1 MGKMI
6 VLTFSDS
13 EETVFKRYAGKRNV
27 NFMRIREQTATI
39 NSGRM
44 EITLYA
50 LFSCKGDLCI
60 CQKTMRTNRHRNAAR
75 TL

>member
-1 MGKMI
+1 
-6 VLTFSDS
+6 
-13 EETVFKRYAGKRNV
+13 
-27 NFMRIREQTATI
+27 MRIREQTATN

-60 CQKTMRTNRHRNAAR
+60 CQKIMRTNRHRNADR